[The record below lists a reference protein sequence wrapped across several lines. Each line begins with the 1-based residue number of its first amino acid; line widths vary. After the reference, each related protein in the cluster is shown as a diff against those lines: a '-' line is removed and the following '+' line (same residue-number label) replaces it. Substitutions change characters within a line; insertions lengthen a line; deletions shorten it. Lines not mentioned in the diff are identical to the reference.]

1 MLVAGAFTHVLSLQ
15 LELAVS
21 QKQVDPV
28 EFLTQAASNVIA
40 AQVVFVTHPPPV
52 FVIQLFAVK

>member
-1 MLVAGAFTHVLSLQ
+1 MHVLSLQ

-21 QKQVDPV
+21 QKQVYAD
-28 EFLTQAASNVIA
+28 EFLTQAASKVIA

-52 FVIQLFAVK
+52 FVMQLFPVR